1 MGFLDAF
8 KASPVRKLED
18 EVENNPSPEAFT
30 ALAQKHIEL
39 GELDKAIQVADR
51 GLQTY
56 KTAAKLREIVT
67 FVRKKQSQDTMKH
80 LKDELRVKPSATVYA
95 QLAGIYRELGEI
107 DQALDLLT
115 ECSEK
120 FPNDNSAFRMLGQIR
135 LENFLTEVIAYDG
148 IHALKALLR
157 LRALLPEDST
167 ARLLLAQLHYAVGA
181 NALAVQE
188 LRNELE
194 KNPTAVDIRA
204 FLDEVGNPP
213 PLEKDVNIET
223 LVERCDEAGSL
234 VNSLEGFPRVKPSI
248 AKRTSAA
255 PRINVVA
262 ATGRVQE
269 YSGAQGLTNL
279 AVLDREGKILVAVRA
294 EEGLADEAFRDLA
307 WGIQTVAWEG
317 CRRMDVGSCVRG
329 SLLFPGGG
337 VSLIRRR
344 GTTFA
349 LGFREP
355 MRKDRAAQILEE
367 LVVKIVGGG
376 GA

>member
-1 MGFLDAF
+1 LGFLDAF